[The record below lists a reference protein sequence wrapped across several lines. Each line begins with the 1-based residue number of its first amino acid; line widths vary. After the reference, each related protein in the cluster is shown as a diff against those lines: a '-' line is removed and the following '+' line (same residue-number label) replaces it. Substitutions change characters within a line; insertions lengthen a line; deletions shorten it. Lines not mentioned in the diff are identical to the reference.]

1 MLQNA
6 GGSLEPEDKV
16 RCKLNLSKLDVC
28 ILDLFSPA
36 ANYVYFFDFKINFD
50 VIFDKLELSS
60 VSENS
65 EELFTEALDC

>member
-1 MLQNA
+1 MQ
-6 GGSLEPEDKV
+6 P
-16 RCKLNLSKLDVC
+16 
-28 ILDLFSPA
+28 IT
-36 ANYVYFFDFKINFD
+36 YIFFDFKINFD